1 MIGRVTQALEKAL
14 GAWSAVTD
22 GDIGEFFRHAATE
35 LHHAIAPSFASV
47 AIVTRGA
54 DGAGIVARPR
64 AVSALP
70 DETLRGFLTEIVA
83 SGSSCKVKDHAL
95 DTVRFIDAHFRTS
108 IVVTGRVSAALGQGI
123 EMVVWAGLLAGATP
137 KLIAEIRAL
146 TDELSR
152 WLESNSTTL
161 LATRESRRRISEAR
175 ERVGEMT
182 SVAHDVRTPLAALSY
197 LLSDLTRTH
206 PTIAEDAKK
215 IQAEISYIDSLMEGF
230 SPRGRERASGDAAQC
245 DVVAA
250 LRRVASRFAR
260 QALDGGIAFCWD
272 VPYEETFAAIDS
284 LSFERALTNTLGNAI
299 KHSGT
304 SEVRFEVVQEDR
316 SVVVRIVDCGVG
328 IPRAVLERIALAE
341 SGAEVALDS
350 IRAASGWGVGLLSS
364 KSLVERGGGLFRVRS
379 TEGHTCIEIE
389 VPRAEI
395 TRRKIKR
402 EEPQSIAS
410 RPAPA
415 YNQPQ
420 VVLVDDDTE
429 HSRSLARVL
438 HRAGIDTKSFE
449 SVEAALAYLGENEF
463 AKIVCDARMP
473 DGGAERMLKEL
484 RRVGNVRSVAV
495 MSGDADDESLYR
507 FAALGASEFF
517 SKPIDAERLRI
528 WAATESAIEV
538 ISQDGVS
545 PPSQRRFTA

>member
-1 MIGRVTQALEKAL
+1 LIGRVTQALEKAL
-14 GAWSAVTD
+14 GAWSAGTD
-22 GDIGEFFRHAATE
+22 GDIGEFFRQAATE
-35 LHHAIAPSFASV
+35 LLHAIAPSFAGV
-47 AIVTRGA
+47 AIVTRGS

-64 AVSALP
+64 GVSALP
-70 DETLRGFLTEIVA
+70 DETLRGFLAEIMTNGGV
-83 SGSSCKVKDHAL
+83 CKVKDHAL

-108 IVVTGRVSAALGQGI
+108 IVVAARVPAALGQGS

-137 KLIAEIRAL
+137 KLIAEMRAL
-146 TDELSR
+146 TEELSR

-161 LATRESRRRISEAR
+161 LVIRESRRRISEAR

-182 SVAHDVRTPLAALSY
+182 SVAHDVRAPLAALSY
-197 LLSDLTRTH
+197 LLSDLTRSH
-206 PTIAEDAKK
+206 PSITDDARK

-230 SPRGRERASGDAAQC
+230 SPAGRECSRGDVAQC

-260 QALDGGIAFCWD
+260 HALDGGISFCWD
-272 VPYEETFAAIDS
+272 VPYEEAFAAIDS

-304 SEVRFEVVQEDR
+304 SEVRFEVIQEEG
-316 SVVVRIVDCGVG
+316 SVVARVVDCGIG
-328 IPRAVLERIALAE
+328 IPRAVLERIVLAD
-341 SGAEVALDS
+341 SVVDVALDAV
-350 IRAASGWGVGLLSS
+350 RATAGWGVGLLSS
-364 KSLVERGGGLFRVRS
+364 KGLVERGGGSFRVSS

-389 VPRAEI
+389 VPRAEVA
-395 TRRKIKR
+395 RGRGKR
-402 EEPQSIAS
+402 DEPTSVAA

-415 YNQPQ
+415 YNQAQ
-420 VVLVDDDTE
+420 VVLVDDDAE

-438 HRAGIDTKSFE
+438 GRAGIVAKIFE
-449 SVEAALAYLGENEF
+449 SVEAALTYLGEDEL

-484 RRVGNVRSVAV
+484 RRVGNTRSVAV

-528 WAATESAIEV
+528 WAATESTSEAN
-538 ISQDGVS
+538 SQTGVN
-545 PPSQRRFTA
+545 PPSRRRFTA